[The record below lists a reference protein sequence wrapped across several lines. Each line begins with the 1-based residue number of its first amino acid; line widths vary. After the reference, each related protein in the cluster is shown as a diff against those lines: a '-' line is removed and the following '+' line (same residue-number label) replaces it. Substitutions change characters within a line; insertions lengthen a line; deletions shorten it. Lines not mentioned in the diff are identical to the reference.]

1 MRAPS
6 RSSLDVSRLGSAEA
20 PVVLTWVLTLMTEM
34 ALRILP
40 SGASKSSGF
49 GRPFHSRKR
58 SKMRSYQSRH
68 TALKSVSAVPANS
81 SDFSQP
87 SPPTIPTDNP
97 SRLCPYVEHRPTDV
111 SAIQPSSDLCP
122 PPPPTSHSPP

>member
-20 PVVLTWVLTLMTEM
+20 PVVLTWVLTLMTEV

-40 SGASKSSGF
+40 SGASMSSGF

-58 SKMRSYQSRH
+58 SLMRSYPSRH
-68 TALKSVSAVPANS
+68 RHLKHVSAVPAKS
-81 SDFSQP
+81 SDFSHP
-87 SPPTIPTDNP
+87 STPTDSP
-97 SRLCPYVEHRPTDV
+97 HHQPWTSQCGEHGHTGRTPHTPT
-111 SAIQPSSDLCP
+111 
-122 PPPPTSHSPP
+122 